1 MTVYC
6 YSKPKQ
12 AVLYLLLACLPVVGL
27 ICFYL
32 ALNMWEAAQW
42 FWVGLWG
49 MISAVFIG
57 FFFVGLRMR
66 GFIHTGIAITEAG
79 IEFHQGATTKQVP
92 WQEVGAVKS
101 WPWIQLLVVFDA
113 KGRVLLP
120 VDHMLTNFPSFKQ
133 SLEERLTQPAVAS
146 EVG

>member
-12 AVLYLLLACLPVVGL
+12 AVLYFLLACLPVVGL

-42 FWVGLWG
+42 FWVALWG
-49 MISAVFIG
+49 MISAVFLG

-66 GFIHTGIAITEAG
+66 TFIHTGIVITEEG
-79 IEFHQGATTKQVP
+79 LEFQDR
-92 WQEVGAVKS
+92 KS
-101 WPWIQLLVVFDA
+101 VV
-113 KGRVLLP
+113 
-120 VDHMLTNFPSFKQ
+120 
-133 SLEERLTQPAVAS
+133 
-146 EVG
+146 

>member
-12 AVLYLLLACLPVVGL
+12 AVLYFLLACLPVVGL

-42 FWVGLWG
+42 FWVALWG
-49 MISAVFIG
+49 MISAVFLG

-66 GFIHTGIAITEAG
+66 TFIHTGIVITEEG
-79 IEFHQGATTKQVP
+79 LEFHQGAVTKQYP
-92 WQEVGAVKS
+92 WEQVGAVKS
-101 WPWIQLLVVFDA
+101 WPWIQLLVVFDT

-120 VDHMLTNFPSFKQ
+120 VDHMLSNFAAFKQ
-133 SLEERLTQPAVAS
+133 ALDERLTQPAVAS
-146 EVG
+146 ESV

>member
-6 YSKPKQ
+6 YSKTKQ

-27 ICFYL
+27 MCFYL

-49 MISAVFIG
+49 MISAVFLG

-66 GFIHTGIAITEAG
+66 SFIHTGIALTEEG
-79 IEFHQGATTKQVP
+79 LEFHQGAVNKLHP
-92 WQEVGAVKS
+92 WSEVGAVKS

-120 VDHMLTNFPSFKQ
+120 VDHMLTNFPAFKQ
-133 SLEERLTQPAVAS
+133 ALEARLTQPAVAS
-146 EVG
+146 EIV